1 MRHDIE
7 TLVYDPKEN
16 IWRPDD
22 MLRYVK
28 MPTACVD
35 DMLYYYSVY
44 DFTKKIKTYD
54 PKRRCWEVVKGLRK
68 LFSKMKNLQCIHAA
82 NYGGKLALFYTSKE
96 DYRRGRGV
104 KSKREIWCADI
115 SLERRQGGEIWGKVE
130 WCGQV
135 LVADLWV
142 KNCLNVMV

>member
-1 MRHDIE
+1 
-7 TLVYDPKEN
+7 
-16 IWRPDD
+16 
-22 MLRYVK
+22 
-28 MPTACVD
+28 MPTACVID